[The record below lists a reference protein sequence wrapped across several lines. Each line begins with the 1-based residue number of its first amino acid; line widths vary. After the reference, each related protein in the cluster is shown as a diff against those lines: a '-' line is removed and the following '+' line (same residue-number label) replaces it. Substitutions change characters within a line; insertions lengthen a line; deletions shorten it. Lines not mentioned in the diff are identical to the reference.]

1 MEDDGKDEAT
11 QPGMH
16 SLFSSLCCPLA
27 RYYRGR
33 PAYTGDVAATQK
45 VLDPRR
51 LGKNASDLSDEDL
64 SDIFCIL
71 HPVSLP
77 AIRAAALIHDLTPQH
92 TITSEGNVNI
102 REKEGNPQELG
113 TFVLATQGIVSC
125 DIALRLSANLK
136 SPAGGFLFGR
146 NQQRCDFIL
155 GRDDQ
160 VKRVSNIH
168 FRIYIN
174 EYGILMLED
183 QSTNG
188 TAVDGNLLRAKEK
201 ENGMEYRHTLELG
214 SRIILHMTPP
224 EEDFKFIVRIPRRDE
239 ATEVAYQQNLT
250 SYFMR
255 IKNTHLERQ
264 ARASGRD
271 PVCRLQ
277 LYLISILTVYSPT
290 SLPLRMLE
298 LPISP
303 HRR

>member
-1 MEDDGKDEAT
+1 M
-11 QPGMH
+11 
-16 SLFSSLCCPLA
+16 
-27 RYYRGR
+27 
-33 PAYTGDVAATQK
+33 AATQK

-92 TITSEGNVNI
+92 TITSEGDVNI
-102 REKEGNPQELG
+102 REKEGNPQEIG
-113 TFVLATQGIVSC
+113 TFVLATQGLVSC

-174 EYGILMLED
+174 EYGIIMLED

-239 ATEVAYQQNLT
+239 ATEAIYQQNLT
-250 SYFMR
+250 NYCIR
-255 IKNTHLERQ
+255 IQNAHMERQ
-264 ARASGRD
+264 ARAAGRD
-271 PVCRLQ
+271 PVCTFNFMH
-277 LYLISILTVYSPT
+277 S
-290 SLPLRMLE
+290 
-298 LPISP
+298 
-303 HRR
+303 RR